1 MPVRLPTPP
10 EAVATGFVGWYRHLT
25 FAKKLRLFP
34 QLTGVALGVVLF
46 VTVGF
51 GILAER
57 RLQRLGEQ
65 YYPVVESGW
74 NLEQSL
80 SGIQRSFQDAVAAND
95 IDILDHTD
103 SLGRAFLAAI
113 DRHESGTLHETNTA
127 VRQLFAAYFARGRDV
142 SQRMIAGELGE
153 KVTLA
158 QRDLTTKHRVLRG
171 ALEADA
177 RRDRA
182 VMAESIAQER
192 TRQRA
197 AWIVCVILTFGFV
210 LAVVVLSRLAGDSLT
225 VPLSE
230 AVRVADRVAD
240 GDLTVQLPSATNDEV
255 GQLLRSMQRMVS
267 NLRSSEDRLV
277 HQATH
282 DALTGLA
289 NRKLF
294 RERVGRALAAATS
307 DRMVAVMYIDLD
319 NFKDVNDGLGHDAGD
334 QLLRGVAD
342 RLLDATRGSDT
353 VARLGGDE
361 FAILLRGVR
370 APAEIVIVAER
381 VARYLDKPLGIMN
394 TDVRVG
400 ASVGLAFGDGT
411 AAADDLLRQADVAM
425 YAAKHGGKGRY
436 VLFEESMHKAALER
450 LVLESDLRSAL
461 DRGELELHYQPVV
474 ELSTRRIVGA
484 EALIRWRHPER
495 GMIAPAAFIPLAEAT
510 GLIVPIGAWAL
521 NEACRQAVAWQRVA
535 ARGPSSAHAW
545 THPSRMSGFKIGVNI
560 SAWQIQHPD
569 IVFVVR
575 DALESSGLAP
585 ADLTLEIT
593 ESVMLRDTE
602 TTLARLR
609 ELKAL
614 GLSLAVDDFG
624 TGYSS
629 LSYLQRFPIDVLKI
643 DKAFVD
649 HMGSGAG
656 AENTSLTRAIV
667 ALGDALGLDMVA
679 EGIEQSDQV
688 EGLRFL
694 GCRLGQ
700 GYHFARPLPVS
711 EFGDLIAESVMS
723 SGDTVRLQRVAAGS
737 S

>member
-1 MPVRLPTPP
+1 MPIRVPTPP
-10 EAVATGFVGWYRHLT
+10 EPAVAGFVGWYRHLT
-25 FAKKLRLFP
+25 FARKLQLFP
-34 QLTGVALGVVLF
+34 QLMGVALGAVLL

-51 GILAER
+51 GVLAER
-57 RLQRLGEQ
+57 RLHRLGDQ

-74 NLEQSL
+74 KLEQEL

-95 IDILDHTD
+95 IDVLDLSD
-103 SLGRAFLAAI
+103 SLGRAFLEAV
-113 DRHESGTLHETNTA
+113 DRHEAGSLHEQNTTI
-127 VRQLFAAYFARGRDV
+127 RQLFDTYFARGRDV
-142 SQRMIAGELGE
+142 SQRMIAGELGDD
-153 KVTLA
+153 VTIA
-158 QRDLTTKHRVLRG
+158 QRDLTAKHRVLRS
-171 ALEADA
+171 ALDADA

-182 VMAESIAQER
+182 AMAEAIAQER

-197 AWIVCVILTFGFV
+197 AWIVCVVLTCGFV

-225 VPLSE
+225 VPLNE

-240 GDLTVQLPSATNDEV
+240 GDLSMRLPSATNDEV
-255 GQLLRSMQRMVS
+255 GQLLRSMQRMVA

-289 NRKLF
+289 NRTLF
-294 RERVGRALAAATS
+294 RERVARAIAGAS
-307 DRMVAVMYIDLD
+307 PGRMVAVMYIDLD

-334 QLLRGVAD
+334 QLLRGVAE

-381 VARYLDKPLGIMN
+381 VARYLDKPLGIGN

-400 ASVGLAFGDGT
+400 ASVGLAFGDGS
-411 AAADDLLRQADVAM
+411 AVAEDILRQADVAM

-450 LVLESDLRSAL
+450 LVLESDLRSAV

-474 ELSTRRIVGA
+474 ELATRRIVGA
-484 EALIRWRHPER
+484 EALLRWRHPER
-495 GMIAPAAFIPLAEAT
+495 GIVSPAEFIPLAEAT

-521 NEACRQAVAWQRVA
+521 NEACRQAVTWQRSLHSEPNA
-535 ARGPSSAHAW
+535 PNAW
-545 THPSRMSGFKIGVNI
+545 SNTVRVNAFKIGVNI

-569 IVFVVR
+569 IVSVVR
-575 DALESSGLAP
+575 DALETSGLAP
-585 ADLTLEIT
+585 ENLTLEIT

-649 HMGSGAG
+649 HMGAGAG

-679 EGIEQSDQV
+679 EGIEQPDQV

-700 GYHFARPLPVS
+700 GYHFARPLPVGQ
-711 EFGDLIAESVMS
+711 FTQLIADSTKSPASAGRPHLIAAS
-723 SGDTVRLQRVAAGS
+723 S
-737 S
+737 

>member
-1 MPVRLPTPP
+1 MSVRIPTPSEP
-10 EAVATGFVGWYRHLT
+10 VATGFVAWYGRLT

-34 QLTGVALGVVLF
+34 QLTGVALGVVLL

-51 GILAER
+51 GVLAER
-57 RLQRLGEQ
+57 RLQRLGDQ

-74 NLEQSL
+74 KLEQGL
-80 SGIQRSFQDAVAAND
+80 TAIQRSFQDAVAAND
-95 IDILDHTD
+95 FDVLELSD
-103 SLGRAFLAAI
+103 SLGRAFVDAI
-113 DRHESGTLHETNTA
+113 DRHESRAVHEHDTA
-127 VRQLFAAYFARGRDV
+127 IRALFDAYFSRARDV
-142 SQRMIAGELGE
+142 SQRMIAGELGDD
-153 KVTLA
+153 VTTA
-158 QRDLTTKHRVLRG
+158 QRDLTAKHRVLRS

-182 VMAESIAQER
+182 LMAQAIAQER

-230 AVRVADRVAD
+230 AVRIADRVAD
-240 GDLTVQLPSATNDEV
+240 GDLSMQLPSATNDEV

-289 NRKLF
+289 NRALF
-294 RERVGRALAAATS
+294 RERVTRAIAGAEPG
-307 DRMVAVMYIDLD
+307 RMVAVMYIDLD

-381 VARYLDKPLGIMN
+381 VARYLDKPLGIGT

-436 VLFEESMHKAALER
+436 VLFEESMHQAALER

-484 EALIRWRHPER
+484 EALLRWRHPER
-495 GMIAPAAFIPLAEAT
+495 GIVMPAAFIPLAEAT

-521 NEACRQAVAWQRVA
+521 SEACRQAVAWQRLSGA
-535 ARGPSSAHAW
+535 DPSGNRAWGHASA
-545 THPSRMSGFKIGVNI
+545 MSDFKIGVNI

-569 IVFVVR
+569 IASVVR
-575 DALESSGLAP
+575 DALATSGLAP
-585 ADLTLEIT
+585 AHLTLEIT

-649 HMGSGAG
+649 HMGDGAD

-679 EGIEQSDQV
+679 EGIEQPDQV

-711 EFGDLIAESVMS
+711 QFSELIAESAS
-723 SGDTVRLQRVAAGS
+723 PAVAARAS
-737 S
+737 LAAVS